1 MVIPL
6 ADNGA
11 STKAKQKSEEKRKSN
26 KNHKILL
33 LGGIWLVVSAV
44 PTQLVLLPCLGTGL

>member
-6 ADNGA
+6 ADYGA
-11 STKAKQKSEEKRKSN
+11 STKYQEKRKSN

-33 LGGIWLVVSAV
+33 LGGIMV
-44 PTQLVLLPCLGTGL
+44 GH